1 MMAHQ
6 PPLKAA
12 ILIVSTTA
20 AQDPSTDAANATL
33 RGVFEQDGGG
43 QWDVVK
49 SWIVPDSVLDI
60 QRSIMQWADAADSPN
75 LIVTTGG
82 TGFSVQDD
90 TPEAV
95 SALLH
100 KQAPGLVH
108 GMLAASLLVTP
119 FAMMSRPVAGVRN
132 KSVIITLPGS
142 PKGAKENLQAVLKLL
157 PHACAQASG
166 VNSRVL
172 HAGGVKKLEK
182 EADVASTT
190 VSSPSSS
197 IFPFPPF
204 FPSVGAALMG
214 CSLYNSF
221 NLTI

>member
-119 FAMMSRPVAGVRN
+119 CKCMLAVFA
-132 KSVIITLPGS
+132 
-142 PKGAKENLQAVLKLL
+142 AVVLAYKQD
-157 PHACAQASG
+157 ACAY
-166 VNSRVL
+166 
-172 HAGGVKKLEK
+172 HAQTK
-182 EADVASTT
+182 S
-190 VSSPSSS
+190 
-197 IFPFPPF
+197 
-204 FPSVGAALMG
+204 
-214 CSLYNSF
+214 
-221 NLTI
+221 